1 MQRREINRKIRE
13 LLGISGRELSE
24 RVEVTKQTISNYETG
39 KAMTNRVKNKEVLV
53 MKNVKIPFGLRKGVV
68 TIISIGFGAIMGGLL
83 SCIGQNS
90 GEYRGMKETN
100 EKWKAAVDAAFE
112 RAKNESEEEKTE

>member
-1 MQRREINRKIRE
+1 
-13 LLGISGRELSE
+13 
-24 RVEVTKQTISNYETG
+24 
-39 KAMTNRVKNKEVLV
+39 

-68 TIISIGFGAIMGGLL
+68 TVMSIGFGAIMGGLL

-100 EKWKAAVDAAFE
+100 EEWKAAVDAAFE
-112 RAKNESEEEKTE
+112 QAKNKSEEEKTE